1 MANLGRALTILL
13 RAYQREH
20 AMHEDVDA
28 FYAPGECHDLVS
40 RGEGKR
46 LRFAVRHA
54 CAVAGVKN
62 ARQLRRTVRAA
73 IGNDASIYRRY
84 GFVPY

>member
-1 MANLGRALTILL
+1 MANLGRAITILL
-13 RAYQREH
+13 RAYEREH
-20 AMHEDVDA
+20 ALHEDVDA
-28 FYAPGECHDLVS
+28 FHAPGECHELVA
-40 RGEGKR
+40 RGGDKR

-62 ARQLRRTVRAA
+62 WRQLRVACRRVCS
-73 IGNDASIYRRY
+73 DAFFYKRY

>member
-1 MANLGRALTILL
+1 MANLGRAVTILL
-13 RAYQREH
+13 RAYEREY

-28 FYAPGECHDLVS
+28 FHAPGECHELVS

-46 LRFAVRHA
+46 LRAAMRHA

-62 ARQLRRTVRAA
+62 WRQLRRAVRAA
-73 IGNDASIYRRY
+73 IGNDAPIYRRY